1 MRVFFVLVATCVLC
15 QAAVAQTPD
24 CKSIRDPAARLA
36 CYDKSSATAS
46 PSAAAKP
53 TQRPAPAPKLD
64 KEYVD
69 RIGAEDPIMNERIK
83 GICRGC

>member
-15 QAAVAQTPD
+15 HAASAQTAD

-36 CYDKSSATAS
+36 CYDKSAATAS
-46 PSAAAKP
+46 SSAAAKP
-53 TQRPAPAPKLD
+53 AQRPVPTPKLD

-69 RIGAEDPIMNERIK
+69 RIDAEDTIMNERIK

>member
-15 QAAVAQTPD
+15 QAAIAQTPD

-36 CYDKSSATAS
+36 CYDKSAATAS
-46 PSAAAKP
+46 PLAAARP
-53 TQRPAPAPKLD
+53 TQRAAPTPTLD
-64 KEYVD
+64 KDYVD
-69 RIGAEDPIMNERIK
+69 RVDAEDTIMNERIK

>member
-15 QAAVAQTPD
+15 QAAIAQTPD

-36 CYDKSSATAS
+36 CYDKSAATAS
-46 PSAAAKP
+46 PSIAARP
-53 TQRPAPAPKLD
+53 TPAPKLD
-64 KEYVD
+64 KGYVD
-69 RIGAEDPIMNERIK
+69 RTDAEDTIMNERIK